1 MLPTWILGLFNQYKL
16 PRDRKRKSGR
26 ALLGLGLQND
36 GETSNRCTCCSFPGL
51 GEGWASWFLK
61 WSESGLD
68 SVGRRKGSSSGLST
82 PLAVPCA
89 GVSRHT
95 LILLLTPQKRQLVL
109 IFFFLNLVVHNLPQL
124 HLCALIS
131 LLEFFPVLLLEERFV
146 QVQVLQPS
154 ISGPSPPQKKKV
166 IISVKLGMKALE
178 VLKGGGLLCSI
189 AVELGVRE
197 AYPDGQCMGEG
208 TRSSANPA
216 VSSSAMHVQR
226 KPEIAT
232 VCEV

>member
-1 MLPTWILGLFNQYKL
+1 MCRGQSPYPDFA
-16 PRDRKRKSGR
+16 PHS
-26 ALLGLGLQND
+26 
-36 GETSNRCTCCSFPGL
+36 
-51 GEGWASWFLK
+51 
-61 WSESGLD
+61 SEAA
-68 SVGRRKGSSSGLST
+68 VGFDL
-82 PLAVPCA
+82 
-89 GVSRHT
+89 
-95 LILLLTPQKRQLVL
+95 
-109 IFFFLNLVVHNLPQL
+109 FFFFNLVVHNLPQL